1 MALETDRCRREF
13 ALSEARILL
22 ARTPSV
28 LDAWL
33 RGLPEGWA
41 RAHEGGESWSPYDVV
56 GHLIHG
62 ELTDWLPRL
71 SRILER
77 GTELPFDRFDR
88 FAQLRDSE
96 GKSLEELLDE
106 FARLRIGSLQALD
119 EMALDDA
126 ALDRRGTHPVLGE
139 VTVRQLLATWVA
151 HDHDHIVQI
160 ARVLANQY
168 ADEVGPWRRFLRVI
182 SGQPG

>member
-1 MALETDRCRREF
+1 MDSAADRCRREF
-13 ALSEARILL
+13 SLQEARVLL
-22 ARTPSV
+22 ERTPAV

-33 RGLPEGWA
+33 RGLPRSWSQ
-41 RAHEGGESWSPYDVV
+41 AHEGGESWSPFDVV

-62 ELTDWLPRL
+62 EERDWIPRL
-71 SRILER
+71 TRILEH
-77 GTELPFDRFDR
+77 GTAVPLDRFDR
-88 FAQLRDSE
+88 FAQFHDSA

-106 FARLRIGSLQALD
+106 FARLRSVSLRALDASALD
-119 EMALDDA
+119 ESALE
-126 ALDRRGTHPVLGE
+126 RRGMHPILGE

-151 HDHDHIVQI
+151 HDHDHIVQV

-168 ADEVGPWRRFLRVI
+168 ADAVGPWRQFLRVI